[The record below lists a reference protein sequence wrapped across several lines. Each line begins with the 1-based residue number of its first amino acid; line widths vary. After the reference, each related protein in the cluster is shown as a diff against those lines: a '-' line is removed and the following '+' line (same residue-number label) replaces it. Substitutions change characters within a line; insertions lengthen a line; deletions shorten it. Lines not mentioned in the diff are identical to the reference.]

1 MVSYRNLGQNYKKNN
16 KIHEEVS
23 QNQVNS
29 NGIDTILSI
38 YLTIIDKHGHD
49 ISGATITIG
58 DLEII
63 SSRKGNLIKN
73 FPNEEVTIT
82 VSKEG
87 YKTATATLIVD
98 ATRQGHG
105 FVLEEESSSD
115 DSSVVSW
122 PSDASQSEEEPPVEP
137 PVEPPAEPPVEEP
150 SEPQSDS
157 VGFIALDYDTG
168 EKISNVTFTV
178 NGETKTSVGDE
189 TVYFDLTNDL
199 FTIKIEKEGYQ
210 TIEEEESSITG
221 GKRISTYQRTLQKA

>member
-23 QNQVNS
+23 KNQVNS
-29 NGIDTILSI
+29 DGIDTILSI

-105 FVLEEESSSD
+105 FVLEEENSSNE
-115 DSSVVSW
+115 SSVVSW
-122 PSDASQSEEEPPVEP
+122 PSDASQSEEEPPEEP
-137 PVEPPAEPPVEEP
+137 PEEQP
-150 SEPQSDS
+150 KADS
-157 VGFIALDYDTG
+157 VGFMALDYDTG

-189 TVYFDLTNDL
+189 TVYFDLIDDI
-199 FTIKIEKEGYQ
+199 FTVKIEKEGYQ
-210 TIEEEESSITG
+210 TVEEQETSITD
-221 GKRISTYQRTLQKA
+221 GKRISVYQRALQKN

>member
-105 FVLEEESSSD
+105 FVLEEENSSD
-115 DSSVVSW
+115 ESSVVSW
-122 PSDASQSEEEPPVEP
+122 PSDASQSEDEPPEEPPKDPPEEP
-137 PVEPPAEPPVEEP
+137 PEEETP
-150 SEPQSDS
+150 KADS
-157 VGFIALDYDTG
+157 VGFMALDYDTG

-189 TVYFDLTNDL
+189 TVYFDLINDL

-210 TIEEEESSITG
+210 TVEEEESSITG
-221 GKRISTYQRTLQKA
+221 GKRISVYQRALRKN

>member
-16 KIHEEVS
+16 KIHEKVS

-122 PSDASQSEEEPPVEP
+122 PSDESQSEEEPP
-137 PVEPPAEPPVEEP
+137 
-150 SEPQSDS
+150 EPQSDS

-189 TVYFDLTNDL
+189 TVYFDLINDL
-199 FTIKIEKEGYQ
+199 FTVKIEKEGYQ
-210 TIEEEESSITG
+210 TIEEEESSISG

>member
-115 DSSVVSW
+115 DSTVVSW
-122 PSDASQSEEEPPVEP
+122 PSDESSSEEEPPVEP
-137 PVEPPAEPPVEEP
+137 PVEEP
-150 SEPQSDS
+150 SKPQSDS

-189 TVYFDLTNDL
+189 TVYFDLINDL
-199 FTIKIEKEGYQ
+199 FTVKIEKEGYQ
-210 TIEEEESSITG
+210 TIEEEESSISG

>member
-1 MVSYRNLGQNYKKNN
+1 MVSYRNLRQNYNKNK

-87 YKTATATLIVD
+87 YKTATTTLIAD

-122 PSDASQSEEEPPVEP
+122 PSDESQSEEEPPENNNTENTGNNNTENTGNDNP
-137 PVEPPAEPPVEEP
+137 E
-150 SEPQSDS
+150 
-157 VGFIALDYDTG
+157 DTG
-168 EKISNVTFTV
+168 NDNPED
-178 NGETKTSVGDE
+178 TSLKD
-189 TVYFDLTNDL
+189 
-199 FTIKIEKEGYQ
+199 
-210 TIEEEESSITG
+210 
-221 GKRISTYQRTLQKA
+221 